1 LKKVGFSFSTFLGG
15 CVLYIERQKADM
27 EYLIVGSL
35 SIRYFGETGKCDN
48 IVLSSSCDMPP
59 EVSVRNIKLFYNVF
73 EEYNKKNK

>member
-1 LKKVGFSFSTFLGG
+1 
-15 CVLYIERQKADM
+15 M

-35 SIRYFGETGKCDN
+35 SIHYFGETGKCDN